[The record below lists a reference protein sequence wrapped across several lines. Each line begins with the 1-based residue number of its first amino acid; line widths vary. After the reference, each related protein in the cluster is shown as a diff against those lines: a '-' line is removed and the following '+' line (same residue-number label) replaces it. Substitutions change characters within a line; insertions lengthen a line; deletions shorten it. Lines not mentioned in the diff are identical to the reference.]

1 VQTGIPPALTA
12 RLLVTGKIAERGVMM
27 PEALD
32 PEALMNSFTR
42 EGLPIFVEKR
52 EVERL

>member
-1 VQTGIPPALTA
+1 
-12 RLLVTGKIAERGVMM
+12 M

-32 PEALMNSFTR
+32 PKELMNRFTR

-52 EVERL
+52 EVKRL